1 MNTYGLSRPIAA
13 TADVAGAASIE
24 RTGRCLD
31 ILATM
36 ATAERAGASA
46 ARAKRRMVTKAK
58 RTAKP
63 AAARASAD
71 AAVVDVPKGT
81 EAAQGAADGKAQKS
95 GMKPDATSFACG
107 ETAAVSPNGF
117 DEKPKEKRRDVG
129 EEPSGAT
136 AEAHAATS
144 LSAPFCADGEEPSD
158 EALPTA
164 SDAGRGGTD
173 ATPPVCADAEDEGS
187 GQSAGGEREHV
198 CVVDDAAAKAAA
210 SSYGGDDEQAQPA
223 ESAAPGAAVAAE
235 ERPPLSALSN
245 KQIGQRGEDAAVR
258 FLKNKGYRILDRN
271 WTCPAGEADV
281 VAMDCEVLVFIEV
294 KTRTSID
301 AGMPEEAVTPEKRAR
316 YERIAA
322 YYLRDFRSVE
332 MPIRFDVIGIL
343 VVADDRAI
351 LKHHINAFAVA

>member
-13 TADVAGAASIE
+13 TADVVGAASIE

-46 ARAKRRMVTKAK
+46 ARAKRRTVAKAK
-58 RTAKP
+58 RAAKP
-63 AAARASAD
+63 AAARASSD
-71 AAVVDVPKGT
+71 AAVVDAPKET
-81 EAAQGAADGKAQKS
+81 EAAQDAADGEAQKG
-95 GMKPDATSFACG
+95 GMGSDAPSFACG
-107 ETAAVSPNGF
+107 ETAAVSPHGL
-117 DEKPKEKRRDVG
+117 DEKPKAKRRDVG
-129 EEPSGAT
+129 EEPSGVP
-136 AEAHAATS
+136 AEAHGATS
-144 LSAPFCADGEEPSD
+144 PSGPICADEEEPSD

-173 ATPPVCADAEDEGS
+173 ATPPVCADAEDEGN
-187 GQSAGGEREHV
+187 GQSAGGERDRDRV
-198 CVVDDAAAKAAA
+198 ADNSAADAPAALR
-210 SSYGGDDEQAQPA
+210 GGDAERIQPV

>member
-46 ARAKRRMVTKAK
+46 ARAKRRTVAKAK
-58 RTAKP
+58 RAAKP
-63 AAARASAD
+63 AAARESAD

-81 EAAQGAADGKAQKS
+81 EAAQNAADGKAQKG
-95 GMKPDATSFACG
+95 GMRSDAPSFACG
-107 ETAAVSPNGF
+107 ETAAASPTDF
-117 DEKPKEKRRDVG
+117 DEKPKAQRRDVG
-129 EEPSGAT
+129 EEPSGAM
-136 AEAHAATS
+136 AEAHDAIS
-144 LSAPFCADGEEPSD
+144 PSGPICADGEEPSD

-173 ATPPVCADAEDEGS
+173 ATPPVCADAEDEGG

-198 CVVDDAAAKAAA
+198 CVVDDSAAEAPAAPC
-210 SSYGGDDEQAQPA
+210 GNDDGQNQSP
-223 ESAAPGAAVAAE
+223 ESATPGAADAPE